1 MTQDSTNLNL
11 LGISIPLKAGA
22 DSDRMREAVELV
34 KKSFDDQT
42 LRARSGQNKETLLIL
57 TALGLADKLLQL
69 KKQQQESDIRISALL
84 NYIDSSN

>member
-34 KKSFDDQT
+34 QKSFDDQT
-42 LRARSGQNKETLLIL
+42 HRARSGQNKETLLIL

>member
-1 MTQDSTNLNL
+1 MTHDSINLNL

-22 DSDRMREAVELV
+22 DSSRMQEAVELV
-34 KKSFDDQT
+34 QKSFDDQT
-42 LRARSGQNKETLLIL
+42 HRARSGQNKETLLIL

-69 KKQQQESDIRISALL
+69 KKQQQETDIRITALL